1 MLAPHRY
8 YYLHNF
14 ERALQW
20 LGQRYGDVLDAQEQ
34 QFLADFA
41 QAPMHSQALM
51 VRMLMRR
58 GPWFRADKLV
68 YDEIPDVHAAAQ
80 PLLALGW
87 IDADADM
94 ALAELFALHTKPE
107 LLQIF
112 AHAGLARSLR
122 KADMLA
128 QLAQWAQQ
136 SDPGAEQAAEEQLQ
150 PYHRWHPHAEHAAW
164 RVTIAELAEGLRL
177 MFFGNLHQD
186 WSEFVLADLGI
197 FKYETVAFDA
207 QSRAF
212 QTRADVQGYRQ
223 LQQWRQAVDE
233 AEDRQAL
240 MDALA
245 AWRSANPWLQQRHAK
260 VLLRLGQA
268 CERSQSW
275 ALAEQAYAASPYPGA
290 RHRRMRVL
298 ERMERFDEALALA
311 SAAAQQPESDEE
323 SQRLA
328 RMLPR
333 LRRHLGQRSASRRA
347 LKPEVAQLREDV
359 ALDRVL
365 RMPRMA
371 QGGAAMDALS
381 DAVAL
386 EAALRAGE
394 ALDATEATEGLRLM
408 PVEYALRDH
417 WHRDDAPV
425 FYVENAL
432 VNSLFGLL
440 CWPAI
445 FAPLPGAFFHPFQAG
460 PADVYAPDFV
470 ARRAALFGAC
480 LAMLDDGSYADVI
493 RQRFADKAGLQSPF
507 VFWGTLTEA
516 LLEYALACIPA
527 AHLKLLFQRLLG
539 NLQANRTGFP
549 DLVRFWPAE
558 RRYQLVE
565 VKGPGDKLQDNQ
577 IRWLEYCA
585 AHGIPVGVCH
595 VQWRGAG
602 A

>member
-41 QAPMHSQALM
+41 QAPMPSQALM

-112 AHAGLARSLR
+112 ANAGLARSLR

-136 SDPGAEQAAEEQLQ
+136 SDPGTEQEAQEQLQ
-150 PYHRWHPHAEHAAW
+150 PYHRWHPQAEHAAW
-164 RVTIAELAEGLRL
+164 RVTVGELAEGLRL

-233 AEDRQAL
+233 DEDRQAL
-240 MDALA
+240 MDALTT
-245 AWRSANPWLQQRHAK
+245 WRSANPWLQQRHAK

-365 RMPRMA
+365 RMPRM
-371 QGGAAMDALS
+371 QHDLAAMDALS
-381 DAVAL
+381 DAAAL
-386 EAALRAGE
+386 EAALRAG
-394 ALDATEATEGLRLM
+394 DAM
-408 PVEYALRDH
+408 
-417 WHRDDAPV
+417 
-425 FYVENAL
+425 
-432 VNSLFGLL
+432 
-440 CWPAI
+440 
-445 FAPLPGAFFHPFQAG
+445 
-460 PADVYAPDFV
+460 
-470 ARRAALFGAC
+470 
-480 LAMLDDGSYADVI
+480 
-493 RQRFADKAGLQSPF
+493 
-507 VFWGTLTEA
+507 
-516 LLEYALACIPA
+516 
-527 AHLKLLFQRLLG
+527 
-539 NLQANRTGFP
+539 
-549 DLVRFWPAE
+549 
-558 RRYQLVE
+558 
-565 VKGPGDKLQDNQ
+565 
-577 IRWLEYCA
+577 
-585 AHGIPVGVCH
+585 
-595 VQWRGAG
+595 
-602 A
+602 

>member
-41 QAPMHSQALM
+41 QAPMQSQALM

-112 AHAGLARSLR
+112 ANAGLARSLR

-128 QLAQWAQQ
+128 QLAQWVQQ
-136 SDPGAEQAAEEQLQ
+136 SDPGAEQEAEEQLQ
-150 PYHRWHPHAEHAAW
+150 PYHRWHPQAEHAAW
-164 RVTIAELAEGLRL
+164 RVTVGELAEGLRL

-233 AEDRQAL
+233 DEDRQAL

-371 QGGAAMDALS
+371 PDLAAMDALS
-381 DAVAL
+381 DAAAL

-394 ALDATEATEGLRLM
+394 AMNTAEAPEGLRLM

-480 LAMLDDGSYADVI
+480 LAMLDDGSYAEVI

-507 VFWGTLTEA
+507 VFWGTLTDA
-516 LLEYALACIPA
+516 LLEHALACIPA

-549 DLVRFWPAE
+549 DLVRFWPLE

-595 VQWRGAG
+595 VQWREAG